1 MSAGSRAG
9 AYLAITGAS
18 VASVKPNALLL
29 LYGMLDPLSERS
41 TTPGTNIFGMPP
53 IDGQPFLD
61 QLDQRRQTG
70 ESKVLSGYPAPSDPT
85 TDFRMGLIAT
95 FHCMALFPDFMAWI
109 QGLYPVYFS
118 GGSGLPTTIILHGK
132 NDNAVPFQANEVAAG
147 ARRSLGVD
155 VHTDFAGDASHSFD
169 AMAGNVDIEDP
180 DTPVILPALNS
191 LKRIIEL
198 LDQAVLPLCII

>member
-9 AYLAITGAS
+9 AYAITGAS

-29 LYGMLDPLSERS
+29 LCGMLDPLSERS

-70 ESKVLSGYPAPSDPT
+70 GSKVLSGYPAPSDPT
-85 TDFRMGLIAT
+85 TDFRMGLIAA

-109 QGLYPVYFS
+109 RGLYPVYFS

-155 VHTDFAGDASHSFD
+155 VHTEFPDDASHSFD

-180 DTPVILPALNS
+180 DTPMILPALNS